1 MPQIRLAT
9 FNIENLLQRFNFY
22 AYGKIT
28 VERVLRLVGEE
39 PEESNFDEYMM
50 LRKSLYLGLSD
61 DSRQMT
67 TQAIRDIKAD
77 VVCLQEV
84 DNKQILDDFHDYYIK
99 KSTGINYGWR
109 RLIEGNDNRGIDVA
123 VIAKDRITV
132 KSHASITFEQFDLFN
147 DDLADYGL
155 NPGDR
160 IFRRDCL
167 EVNLKVDDKRLTL
180 FVCHFKSMSNGRDE
194 TIPVRKAEAAAVKR
208 IITEKFGNDAAADS
222 DWVILGDLNDY
233 THKNGNPVA
242 DSGLT
247 PLFEND
253 FSFNIIENL
262 PEQERWTQFYPA
274 EQSIQQLDYILVS
287 PAIEQKNSNVQ
298 PDTIRFG
305 QPYRVPRIENV
316 PRYPRVGFDRPKA
329 SDHCPVAVTLEI

>member
-22 AYGKIT
+22 AYGQVT

-39 PEESNFDEYMM
+39 PEEANLDEYMM

-61 DSRQMT
+61 DSRQMCA
-67 TQAIRDIKAD
+67 QAIRDTRAD

-84 DNKQILDDFHDYYIK
+84 DNKTILNDFHDRYIK

-123 VIAKDRITV
+123 VMAKDRITV
-132 KSHASITFEQFDLFN
+132 KSHAEHTFEQFDLFN

-160 IFRRDCL
+160 IFRRDSL
-167 EVNLKVDDKRLTL
+167 EVNLKVDDKPLTL
-180 FVCHFKSMSNGRDE
+180 FVCHLKSMSNGRDE
-194 TIPVRKAEAAAVKR
+194 TIPVRKAETKAVIR
-208 IITEKFGNDAAADS
+208 IITEKFGNDTANS
-222 DWVILGDLNDY
+222 DWLILGDLNDY
-233 THKNGNPVA
+233 THQNGIAVA

-253 FSFNIIENL
+253 FSFNLVKNL
-262 PEQERWTQFYPA
+262 PVEKRWTQFYPA
-274 EQSIQQLDYILVS
+274 GQSIQQLDYILVS
-287 PAIEQKNSNVQ
+287 PAIQQKNPNVK
-298 PDTIRFG
+298 PDIIRSG
-305 QPYRVPRIENV
+305 QPFRVPGIENEI
-316 PRYPRVGFDRPKA
+316 RYPRVGFDRPKA
-329 SDHCPVAVTLEI
+329 SDHCPVAVEIEF